1 MDFTGKKHGTV
12 IRQRMKKKRV
22 LAIGAHYDD
31 MEQFCGGT
39 LILLKKK
46 GYEVL
51 IAVLTSGECGSKELP
66 AKEIVTVREK
76 EAKIG
81 ARMIG
86 ATILCLG
93 IRDGCVSYD
102 LPTAKKL
109 VKLIREYQPGII
121 ITHPTIDYM
130 TDHAHTG
137 QLVLWAVPEA
147 THPNFPVQ
155 TKAPALDAQP
165 FVYHSDPQGLIGPD
179 GQITRVST
187 IVDIGDVIE
196 QKLNA
201 FGSHKSQ
208 IGFLVVPSSGR
219 KIDSVEKT
227 RRWAITRGQQ
237 VRVEYGEGFTQQLL
251 EQYPRKNIL
260 AEILKDKVFTL

>member
-1 MDFTGKKHGTV
+1 
-12 IRQRMKKKRV
+12 MKKRI

-51 IAVLTSGECGSKELP
+51 ITVLTSGECGSKKLP
-66 AKEIVTVREK
+66 AKEIVSVREK

-86 ATILCLG
+86 ANLLCLG
-93 IRDGCVSYD
+93 IRDGCVPYD

-109 VKLIREYQPGII
+109 IKLIREYQPEII
-121 ITHPTIDYM
+121 ITHPTVDYM

-147 THPNFPVQ
+147 THPNFPVN
-155 TKAPALDAQP
+155 TKAPSLDVQP
-165 FVYHSDPQGLIGPD
+165 YVYHTDPQGLIGPD
-179 GQITRVST
+179 GQITRVNT
-187 IVDIGDVIE
+187 IVDISGVIE
-196 QKLNA
+196 QKLKA

-208 IGFLVVPSSGR
+208 IGFLVVDSSGI

-237 VRVEYGEGFTQQLL
+237 VRVEYGEGFNQQLL

-260 AEILKDKVFTL
+260 IELLGDTVFTL